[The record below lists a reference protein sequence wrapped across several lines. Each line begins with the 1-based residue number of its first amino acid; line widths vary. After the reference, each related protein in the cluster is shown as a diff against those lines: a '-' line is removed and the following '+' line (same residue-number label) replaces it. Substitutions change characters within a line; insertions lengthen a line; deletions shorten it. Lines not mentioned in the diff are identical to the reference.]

1 MNTTRISGNPFDL
14 TKASDFSDEQ
24 IQQFWVDLAGP
35 GGLEDLFKPRLMMP
49 MLLLGGK
56 GSGKT
61 HLMRY
66 FSSAVQKL
74 RFNGSLLSAAQ
85 QEKHI
90 GIYVR
95 ADGLNVGRFDGKG
108 QSDDAW
114 AAVFSYYFELWLA
127 THLLK
132 HVQDCLTER
141 ADTID
146 QRKLVAG
153 ARSLFTSDLPS
164 SIETIAALI
173 DYLAELRRHVDH
185 IVANCAIH
193 QSLRDIDICIS
204 PGALVYKLPVLL
216 NSCTDIFKDVLFVF
230 MIDEIENFT
239 VTQQKFLNSLIR
251 YREGPVSIKI
261 GARLYGLHTKKTL
274 GAGEEIKQN
283 SEYEKVELDAWLRE
297 HVKGYKGLAEA
308 LILKRLQ
315 QFHFAPAGGDASN
328 WLRNQFEELDS
339 KNNYRVPTLALVKKY
354 DEKGELRPYFKK
366 LKEII
371 CSLED
376 RGAEAPIQTIA
387 DNIIQLLQL
396 PNDPLLE
403 KVNLYLLYKEWRNTS
418 NLVASATAIA
428 EQARNFLENGK
439 EAAPKYFD
447 SLDHFKSD
455 LLAQIYQDCNKQHVV
470 YAGLDTL
477 IHLSQGVPRNLLGIL
492 KQIFRR
498 SHFAGE
504 RPFSEAGKISISSQ
518 GEGIRDAAAW
528 FWDDAQPDRHGSE
541 VRAAIESL
549 AKLFRGVR
557 YSLKP
562 AECDLATFSVNPKVG
577 SEMARDVLA
586 HAENWSYLVRVRDGG
601 VSRNDSN
608 SIDDKFQL
616 SPMLVARWEVSEH
629 RRGAIELQE
638 NLFNALFDPVCR
650 PQLNTLLAERLKGM
664 EEPYIKGSI
673 GASSFQNKLF

>member
-1 MNTTRISGNPFDL
+1 MNSTRMTGNPFDL

-24 IQQFWVDLAGP
+24 IQQYWVDLAGP
-35 GGLEDLFKPRLMMP
+35 GGLQDLFKPTLIVP

-85 QEKHI
+85 QEKHM

-132 HVQDCLTER
+132 HVQECLTESP
-141 ADTID
+141 DGLD
-146 QRKLVAG
+146 QRKLIAG
-153 ARSLFTSDLPS
+153 AKSLFTSELPT
-164 SIETIAALI
+164 SINTIEAFI
-173 DYLAELRRHVDH
+173 DHLAELRRQVDH

-193 QSLRDIDICIS
+193 QNLRDINICIS
-204 PGALVYKLPVLL
+204 PGSLVFQLPVLI
-216 NSCTDIFKDVLFVF
+216 NSCTNLFKGVLFVY
-230 MIDEIENFT
+230 MIDEVENFT

-251 YREGPVSIKI
+251 YRSGPVSIKI

-274 GAGEEIKQN
+274 GAGEEIKQDA
-283 SEYEKVELDAWLRE
+283 EFEKVELDAWLRE
-297 HVKGYKGLAEA
+297 HDEGYNGLARA

-315 QFHFAPAGGDASN
+315 QFQLLPPGGDGDS
-328 WLRNQFEELDS
+328 WLENQFEKLDPS
-339 KNNYRVPTLALVKKY
+339 NNYQVVTLELVKKY

-366 LKEII
+366 LNDIFSKLMGSSADPSTQMITNAII
-371 CSLED
+371 KS
-376 RGAEAPIQTIA
+376 
-387 DNIIQLLQL
+387 LQL

-403 KVNLYLLYKEWRNTS
+403 KVNLYLLYKEWRTTS
-418 NLVASATAIA
+418 NLVETAAAIGV
-428 EQARNFLENGK
+428 QARNFLKNGK
-439 EAAPKYFD
+439 SEEPKY
-447 SLDHFKSD
+447 SQALDHFKSD
-455 LLAQIYQDCNKQHVV
+455 LLAQIYQDCDKHHIV

-477 IHLSQGVPRNLLGIL
+477 VHLSQGIPRNLLGLL
-492 KQIFRR
+492 KQIYRR

-504 RPFSEAGKISISSQ
+504 RPFQEGGRISISSQ

-528 FWDDAQPDRHGSE
+528 FWDDAQPDKHGSE
-541 VRAAIESL
+541 VRSAIESL
-549 AKLFRGVR
+549 AKLFRRVR

-562 AECDLATFSVNPKVG
+562 AECDLATFSVNRKLG
-577 SEMARDVLA
+577 SKMAREVLN
-586 HAENWSYLVRVRDGG
+586 HAENWSYLIRVRDGA

-616 SPMLVARWEVSEH
+616 SPMLAARWDVSEH
-629 RRGAIELQE
+629 RRGSIELQE
-638 NLFNALFDPVCR
+638 TLFNAMFDPEWREQVAS
-650 PQLNTLLAERLKGM
+650 LIGERVKGM
-664 EEPYIKGSI
+664 EQPYAKENI
-673 GASSFQNKLF
+673 GTGIQEKLF

>member
-1 MNTTRISGNPFDL
+1 
-14 TKASDFSDEQ
+14 
-24 IQQFWVDLAGP
+24 
-35 GGLEDLFKPRLMMP
+35 

-74 RFNGSLLSAAQ
+74 RFDGSLLKAAQ
-85 QEKHI
+85 VEKHI

-95 ADGLNVGRFDGKG
+95 ADGLNVGRFAGKG
-108 QSDDAW
+108 QHDDAW

-132 HVQDCLTER
+132 HVQDCLIEYP
-141 ADTID
+141 DGLD
-146 QRKLVAG
+146 QRKLIAG
-153 ARSLFTSDLPS
+153 ARSLFTTDVPS
-164 SIETIAALI
+164 SIETIDALI
-173 DYLAELRRHVDH
+173 DYLAELRRQVDH
-185 IVANCAIH
+185 VVANCAIH
-193 QSLRDIDICIS
+193 QSLQEINICIS
-204 PGALVYKLPVLL
+204 PGALVFQLPVLI
-216 NSCTDIFKDVLFVF
+216 NTCTDLFKEVLFVY

-251 YREGPVSIKI
+251 YRHGPVSIKI

-274 GAGEEIKQN
+274 GAGEEIKRDA
-283 SEYEKVELDAWLRE
+283 EYEEVELDAWLRE
-297 HVKGYKGLAEA
+297 HDEGYKGLARD

-315 QFHFAPAGGDASN
+315 QFHLTPSGEDCAR
-328 WLRNQFEELDS
+328 WLKNQFEELDPS
-339 KNNYRVPTLALVKKY
+339 NNYRIPTLALVKKY
-354 DEKGELRPYFKK
+354 DEKGEVRPYFKK
-366 LKEII
+366 LKDIFS
-371 CSLED
+371 SLADPGNELSN
-376 RGAEAPIQTIA
+376 QKIA
-387 DNIIQLLQL
+387 DIIVQSLQL

-403 KVNLYLLYKEWRNTS
+403 KVNLYLLYKEWRTTK
-418 NLVASATAIA
+418 NLLETATEIGK
-428 EQARNFLENGK
+428 QARNFLENGK
-439 EAAPKYFD
+439 AAEPKYFQ

-455 LLAQIYQDCNKQHVV
+455 LLAQIYQDCSKQHIV

-477 IHLSQGVPRNLLGIL
+477 IHLSQGVPRNLLGLL
-492 KQIFRR
+492 KQIYRR

-504 RPFSEAGKISISSQ
+504 RPFQEGGQISISSQ

-541 VRAAIESL
+541 VRASVESL

-562 AECDLATFSVNPKVG
+562 AECDLATFSVNQKVG
-577 SEMARDVLA
+577 TEMAREVLT
-586 HAENWSYLVRVRDGG
+586 HAENWSYLIRVRDGG
-601 VSRNDSN
+601 VSRNDST

-629 RRGAIELQE
+629 RRGSIELQE
-638 NLFNALFDPVCR
+638 PLFNALFDPNPAYR
-650 PQLNTLLAERLKGM
+650 EHRT
-664 EEPYIKGSI
+664 
-673 GASSFQNKLF
+673 